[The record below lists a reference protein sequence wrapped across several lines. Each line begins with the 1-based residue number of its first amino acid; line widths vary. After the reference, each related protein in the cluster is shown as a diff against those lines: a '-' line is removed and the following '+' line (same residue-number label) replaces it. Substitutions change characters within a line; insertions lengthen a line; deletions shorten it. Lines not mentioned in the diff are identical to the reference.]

1 MITIKEYSVEQI
13 NDPFGILTGDRYEYM
28 LDIEV
33 PEDDELYT
41 ETGIAIKVLFRVE
54 DGTESIV
61 KYDLIDKATSQPLDF
76 ELEDDEIS
84 EIQTF
89 CRSNLPEAK

>member
-1 MITIKEYSVEQI
+1 MITIKEYTVEQI

-84 EIQTF
+84 EIQAF
-89 CRSNLPEAK
+89 CQSNLPGAN

>member
-1 MITIKEYSVEQI
+1 MITIKEFKVEQI

-28 LDIEV
+28 LEIEV

-41 ETGIAIKVLFRVE
+41 ESGVTIKVLFRVE

-61 KYDLIDKATSQPLDF
+61 KYDLIDKATSQEMDF
-76 ELEDDEIS
+76 ELEDDELA

-89 CRSNLPEAK
+89 CRSNLPKA